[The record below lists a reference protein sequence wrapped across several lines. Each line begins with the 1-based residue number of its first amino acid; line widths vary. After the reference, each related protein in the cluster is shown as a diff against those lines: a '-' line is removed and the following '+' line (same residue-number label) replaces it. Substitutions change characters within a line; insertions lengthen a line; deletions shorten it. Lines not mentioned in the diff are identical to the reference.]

1 MVFFF
6 GLNRPADWINRNKTR
21 TVRAGL
27 ATRNTSKRK
36 EKSIVRGRARKL
48 HIKNGIK

>member
-1 MVFFF
+1 MAFSF
-6 GLNRPADWINRNKTR
+6 GSDRPADWISKNMTR
-21 TVRAGL
+21 TVRVGH